1 MGEARISDYLE
12 LLNEEDERGGQA
24 AEALLASPAE
34 AWPEMLHAHPEW
46 VRFGTFDCLLAIA
59 HDDLYRAPL
68 RSLDIANLVI
78 QHIDA
83 IPRVFPEDFLYVQLR
98 GLAWKELA
106 NALYTLRRFQEAE
119 VPALAAVST
128 FAEEPSLAV
137 DRANARFVQAEIWH
151 ELGRTDDALKAM
163 DDAIHVYAAYGDA
176 QHYLFAI
183 EFLGMIE
190 FDRGNYTVAYD
201 LFATAIEKAQSLRDT
216 QAEARS
222 RSNRGACAV
231 RLGRYLEATEDLG
244 QAVTALIAL
253 GMYAAVPDCIWNFAK
268 LLRDQGDL
276 QEARSTLEGV
286 YADFLRLGMVAH
298 AMSVLVELSAVIA
311 ELDRDV
317 PMARLLCGRFVQAIG
332 PYHTDDSVRAAA
344 DYLSR
349 ATHATETTAEF
360 VAAVAPVREFC
371 RNRKSSSSAV
381 FVPPDTMTA

>member
-1 MGEARISDYLE
+1 MREPRISDYLE
-12 LLNEEDERGGQA
+12 LLNEEDDVGGQA
-24 AEALLASPAE
+24 AETLLAAPAE
-34 AWPEMLHAHPEW
+34 AWPDVLHAHPEW
-46 VRFGTFDCLLAIA
+46 LRFGTFDRLLAIA
-59 HDDLYRAPL
+59 HDYLYRAPL

-83 IPRVFPEDFLYVQLR
+83 IPHVFPEDFLYVQLR

-128 FAEEPSLAV
+128 FAEEPVLAV

-151 ELGRTDDALKAM
+151 EMGRTDDALKAM

-176 QHYLFAI
+176 QHYLYAI

-190 FDRGNYTVAYD
+190 FDRGNYAEAYE
-201 LFATAIEKAQSLRDT
+201 LFTTAIEEAESLHDV

-222 RSNRGACAV
+222 RSNRGACEV
-231 RLGRYLEATEDLG
+231 RLGRYLEATEDLRR
-244 QAVTALIAL
+244 AVTALTAL
-253 GMYAAVPDCIWNFAK
+253 DMHAAVPDSIWNFAK

-276 QEARSTLEGV
+276 EEARATLEGV
-286 YADFLRLGMVAH
+286 YAGFLRLGMIGH

-311 ELDRDV
+311 EFDGDV
-317 PMARLLCGRFVQAIG
+317 PKARLLCGRFVQAIG
-332 PYHTDDSVRAAA
+332 PYETEDSVRAAA
-344 DYLSR
+344 DYLAR
-349 ATHATETTAEF
+349 ATLEAETPAEF

-371 RNRKSSSSAV
+371 RNPERSPSAV
-381 FVPPDTMTA
+381 FVPPDSMTA